1 MKHILLF
8 PTLACVLALVAA
20 SSRANDPTPRKMSD
34 PHDDAQV
41 KQEMAKRW
49 RQFGVNDSA
58 SSNTITKQVNTGPG
72 GTKGCNTTIGPS
84 APAAPAQGSG
94 RYGPQAKPSITVV
107 TGSVINVCR

>member
-1 MKHILLF
+1 MKYFSFL
-8 PTLACVLALVAA
+8 PTLACALALAA
-20 SSRANDPTPRKMSD
+20 TSSYADDPTPRKMSD

-49 RQFGVNDSA
+49 RNFGANDA
-58 SSNTITKQVNTGPG
+58 ASNTVTKQVNTGPG
-72 GTKGCNTTIGPS
+72 GTKGCNTTVGPS

>member
-1 MKHILLF
+1 MKQFFFL
-8 PTLACVLALVAA
+8 PALACALALAVA
-20 SSRANDPTPRKMSD
+20 SSYADDPTPRKMSD

-49 RQFGVNDSA
+49 RNFGANDTA
-58 SSNTITKQVNTGPG
+58 SNTVTKQVNTGPG
-72 GTKGCNTTIGPS
+72 GTKGCNTTVGPS
-84 APAAPAQGSG
+84 ALAAPAQGSG